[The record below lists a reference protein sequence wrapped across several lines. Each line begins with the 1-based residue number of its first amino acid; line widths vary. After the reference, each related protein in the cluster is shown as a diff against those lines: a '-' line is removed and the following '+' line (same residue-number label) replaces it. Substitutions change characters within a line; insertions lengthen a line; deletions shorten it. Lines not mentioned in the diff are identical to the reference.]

1 MHNTISRFFESA
13 SNADHYQKK
22 LTFDMQVM
30 HNINSDNIDQLFVVK
45 QYGDIDQV
53 MYNTIRMF

>member
-1 MHNTISRFFESA
+1 
-13 SNADHYQKK
+13 
-22 LTFDMQVM
+22 MQVM
-30 HNINSDNIDQLFVVK
+30 HNINSGNIDQLSVVK